1 VKRKK
6 ALRLIRDC
14 EYFYHDL
21 AGSVAFK
28 KVRWKVVNR
37 ATGDVVGKTFSYF
50 HQSIMSRSAAPH
62 LWLAGKP
69 DGADDIL
76 YRLPDLVKPISDGY
90 DVLICEGE
98 KDCDAASAA
107 WNVTVTTHHG
117 GSGGW
122 SIGQANW
129 FRKAERLGLM
139 GAKKSRIYIAMDR
152 DKVGLLLA
160 WETYQLL
167 VRVGRVSPGRV
178 VFMHSAVRERG
189 ADVSDHINCG
199 LGPRDLIVMD
209 RGRVGRLAKR
219 FARTK
224 LKIGG
229 GSGPWAPAEDWLLR
243 MNNRSVG
250 EYVLVEPRS
259 DG

>member
-1 VKRKK
+1 MKRKK
-6 ALRLIRDC
+6 ALRLVRDC

-50 HQSIMSRSAAPH
+50 HQSIISRSAAPH

-76 YRLPDLVKPISDGY
+76 YRLPDLVRSIADGY
-90 DVLICEGE
+90 DILICEGE
-98 KDCDAASAA
+98 KDCDSASAA

-129 FRKAERLGLM
+129 FRRAERLGLM

-178 VFMHSAVRERG
+178 VFMHTSVRKRG
-189 ADVSDHINCG
+189 ADVSDHISSG

-209 RGRVGRLAKR
+209 RGRVGRLAR
-219 FARTK
+219 RYGRTK
-224 LKIGG
+224 LRIGS

-243 MNNRSVG
+243 V
-250 EYVLVEPRS
+250 S
-259 DG
+259 DESGAD

>member
-6 ALRLIRDC
+6 ALRLVRDC

-21 AGSVAFK
+21 SGEVAFK
-28 KVRWKVVNR
+28 KVRWQVVNR
-37 ATGDVVGKTFSYF
+37 KSRLVVGKTFSYF
-50 HQSIMSRSAAPH
+50 HQSTMSRSAAPH

-76 YRLPDLVKPISDGY
+76 YRLPDLVRSISDGY

-122 SIGQANW
+122 NAGQADW
-129 FRKAERLGLM
+129 FRRAERLGLM
-139 GAKKSRIYIAMDR
+139 GAKKSRIFVVMDR

-199 LGPRDLIVMD
+199 LGPRDLVVMD
-209 RGRVGRLAKR
+209 RGRVGRLAR
-219 FARTK
+219 RYASTK
-224 LKIGG
+224 LKIGS

-243 MNNRSVG
+243 VNSGSVG
-250 EYVLVEPRS
+250 EFVLVEPES